1 MIPFVYNRNN
11 KKVSHGIYKMKD
23 MDQIERGMTMK
34 SRKWLWACMLGAA
47 LTAAG
52 IMSVS
57 AADHVVSSVT
67 IRVSSK
73 LEPGDMGTDSILNC
87 S

>member
-1 MIPFVYNRNN
+1 
-11 KKVSHGIYKMKD
+11 MK
-23 MDQIERGMTMK
+23 G
-34 SRKWLWACMLGAA
+34 RKWLWASVLGAVLA
-47 LTAAG
+47 AAG

-73 LEPGDMGTDSILNC
+73 LEPGDMLPDIGLESSTVEDGGIAISC
-87 S
+87 ATSK

>member
-1 MIPFVYNRNN
+1 
-11 KKVSHGIYKMKD
+11 MKD

-67 IRVSSK
+67 IRLKAGARRFTSGYWTGK
-73 LEPGDMGTDSILNC
+73 QRCRGRKYIYFLFHG
-87 S
+87 